1 MVAVM
6 TWPPRVATSRWRRIG
21 GQRRTRAQNDLLRGC
36 LVERH
41 GMCGDDKFGRLYGED
56 GDLQR
61 CCYGHKQE
69 LGNTSC
75 ARPRA

>member
-1 MVAVM
+1 MVAGVAVM
-6 TWPPRVATSRWRRIG
+6 TWSTSSCHEQMTEDWR
-21 GQRRTRAQNDLLRGC
+21 LGC

-41 GMCGDDKFGRLYGED
+41 GMCGDDKFGCLYSKD

-61 CCYGHKQE
+61 CCYGHEQE
-69 LGNTSC
+69 LGNTC